1 MDTEV
6 DRRALLAALVRYE
19 LPVEPVLNQL
29 ASVPW
34 DSTRELVR
42 IGVPDIVA
50 ILDRLIKGELSAE
63 QVTDWA
69 DLVEVRDDV
78 GMDPPH
84 EDALQEI
91 VFRLANPNL
100 RDAITPALASSIR
113 MELLGLGGRAG

>member
-34 DSTRELVR
+34 DSTEELAQ
-42 IGVPDIVA
+42 IGAPEIVA

-63 QVTDWA
+63 QVRDWA

-78 GMDPPH
+78 GLDPRH
-84 EDALQEI
+84 ENALREI
-91 VFRLANPNL
+91 IFRLANPTL
-100 RDAITPALASSIR
+100 CDAITPVLVGSIR
-113 MELLGLGGRAG
+113 MELLGLGERAG

>member
-78 GMDPPH
+78 GMDRRH